1 MVSAETIRDRASSS
15 EGKCQTDKLR
25 DQAKRLSE
33 AVDGLVQRNEE
44 IIRSA
49 AYFVAE
55 VSVVPL
61 SAGWSTTML
70 AD

>member
-1 MVSAETIRDRASSS
+1 MVSAETIRARASSS
-15 EGKCQTDKLR
+15 EGKCQADKIR
-25 DQAKRLSE
+25 DQEAKKLSE

-55 VSVVPL
+55 VSVVSL
-61 SAGWSTTML
+61 SAGWSTM
-70 AD
+70 